1 MAICY
6 TLFNPMP
13 TLAVTPHLRSDYNV
27 LEDYEAGL
35 VLTGAEVKSCKLG
48 HVKLQGAYVSY
59 ENGKFWLKRAFIAPY
74 QLANQSGYDPIRPR
88 QVLLHK
94 REMDYLMGKVQE
106 AGLTLLPENLY
117 TTRRLVKLKVVLA
130 RGKKKYDKRA
140 DIKKRDVN
148 RQIARAL
155 RQKI

>member
-1 MAICY
+1 
-6 TLFNPMP
+6 MP
-13 TLAVTPHLRSDYNV
+13 TLASTAHLRSNFNV
-27 LEDYEAGL
+27 LEDYEVGL

-48 HVKLQGAYVSY
+48 HVKLQGAYIAY
-59 ENGKFWLKRAFIAPY
+59 ENGGFWLKKALISPY
-74 QLANQSGYDPIRPR
+74 QILNQRGYDPMRSR
-88 QVLLHK
+88 QVLLHRHQMK
-94 REMDYLMGKVQE
+94 SLIGQVAKP
-106 AGLTLLPENLY
+106 GLTLLPESLY
-117 TTRRLVKLKVVLA
+117 TTRHLVKLKMVLA

>member
-6 TLFNPMP
+6 TLSSRMP

-59 ENGKFWLKRAFIAPY
+59 ENGKFWLKRAFIGPY
-74 QLANQSGYDPIRPR
+74 QLANQPGYDPIRPR